1 MERIARIE
9 AAHFERLRMP
19 MPKRVAATEDQL
31 ALRREVARFSH
42 EGRHAEAAAVLEGL
56 LLARPKNPLIWN
68 DLGVALDAMG
78 ETERA
83 IAAFRRGLVLSEPA
97 YPPLRFHLARL
108 QLEAFLRETDV
119 ASRKTEAARTALAE
133 IAVQL
138 NASLDGD
145 PENVE
150 AHNLL
155 AVTYELL
162 ERDDLAALH
171 AEVARRMSS

>member
-1 MERIARIE
+1 MECLSRME
-9 AAHFERLRMP
+9 AAHFERMRRP
-19 MPKRVAATEDQL
+19 MPKRVAATGDQL
-31 ALRREVARFSH
+31 ALRREVARLSH
-42 EGRHAEAAAVLEGL
+42 EGRHAEAAAILEEI

-83 IAAFRRGLVLSEPA
+83 ITAFRRGIALSGPA

-119 ASRKTEAARTALAE
+119 ASRKTEAAKAALAE
-133 IAVQL
+133 IVTQL

-145 PENVE
+145 PENAE
-150 AHNLL
+150 AHRLL

-162 ERDDLAALH
+162 QRDDLAALH
-171 AEVARRMSS
+171 GEVARRMSS